1 MDLLVPC
8 GNVTQMELQP
18 KDSSLFRTAIEGL
31 KDFLPEAHLVVTK
44 EGLVISGMDAAHVGF
59 VRYTLAAADC
69 AVLKVTVPQTLGVS
83 LTILSKVLASVGAS
97 DVVTLRSSD
106 EHLTVSFVNEKLKK
120 KTVCNV
126 PLMEIHVDAL
136 DIPSLDYA
144 MTVEAKTA
152 DVAALFKEVGAFGDT
167 LSLFL
172 SDDGFQV
179 KATNERGEM
188 TQVLENTEG
197 REMEFTED
205 FKSPVSFGTKY
216 LISMLKCAL
225 SPQIKLQI
233 NADTPMCLT
242 YTVGDGSSLVFHLA
256 PKMGDDA

>member
-1 MDLLVPC
+1 
-8 GNVTQMELQP
+8 MELQP

-31 KDFLPEAHLVVTK
+31 KDFLPEAHLVVTPD
-44 EGLVISGMDAAHVGF
+44 GLVISGMDAAHVGF
-59 VRYTLAAADC
+59 VKYTLAAADC
-69 AVLKVTVPQTLGVS
+69 AVLKVAVPQTLGVS
-83 LTILSKVLASVGAS
+83 LTILSKVLASVGAA

-179 KATNERGEM
+179 KAKNERGEM

-225 SPQIKLQI
+225 STQIKLQI

-242 YTVGDGSSLVFHLA
+242 YKVGISNTSSLVFHLA
-256 PKMGDDA
+256 PKMGDEA